1 MGGTVLNQLIVDVK
15 NKDEELDMAWVS
27 LIVEAKEAGLTIN
40 EIRHFLNS
48 FRQSE

>member
-1 MGGTVLNQLIVDVK
+1 MNQFIVDVK
-15 NKDEELDMAWVS
+15 NKDKELDMAWVS
-27 LIVEAKEAGLTIN
+27 LIVEAKEAGLTII